1 MNDSLDDLLES
12 AALEPPD
19 GFAQSVME
27 QLEDAP
33 WARARYAP
41 AWISWVA
48 VIFGAVLGLDELGS
62 FVLAAWIATPA
73 H

>member
-19 GFAQSVME
+19 GFARSVIE
-27 QLEDAP
+27 QLEDAAS
-33 WARARYAP
+33 ARARYAP

-48 VIFGAVLGLDELGS
+48 VICGAVLGLDELGS